1 MALNNF
7 KTQAPVQDD
16 RDLMCKAHECPNRW
30 SVSSQMLCGAH
41 AWAEPKN
48 WSMITTRE
56 LQAFARRSAPVEPKP
71 VEPMSMDEKMQ
82 AIANLTKLASAP
94 TDYKL
99 WAKKLKAREM
109 AGEVLSN
116 LQQKAW
122 RGALNEQGSNLE

>member
-1 MALNNF
+1 MALTNF
-7 KTQAPVQDD
+7 KTQPVVQDD

-41 AWAEPKN
+41 AWAEPRD
-48 WSMITTRE
+48 WPSITNAQ
-56 LQAFARRSAPVEPKP
+56 LQAFAKRSAPVYTKL
-71 VEPMSMDEKMQ
+71 VEPMSMEEKMQ
-82 AIANLTKLASAP
+82 AIAKLSRLASGP

-99 WAKKLKAREM
+99 WAKKLKAREV

-122 RGALNEQGSNLE
+122 RGALHES

>member
-1 MALNNF
+1 MALTNF
-7 KTQAPVQDD
+7 KTQPVVQDD

-41 AWAEPKN
+41 AWAEPKD
-48 WSMITTRE
+48 WPSITNRE
-56 LQAFARRSAPVEPKP
+56 LQALARRSAPKQPDPVKLMSVE
-71 VEPMSMDEKMQ
+71 EKME
-82 AIANLTKLASAP
+82 AIANLRQLSSAP

-109 AGEVLSN
+109 DGEILSN

-122 RGALNEQGSNLE
+122 RGALNEQN

>member
-7 KTQAPVQDD
+7 KTQPVVDDD
-16 RDLMCKAHECPNRW
+16 RDLMCKAYECPNRW

-41 AWAEPKN
+41 AWADPKDWPN
-48 WSMITTRE
+48 ITNAQ
-56 LQAFARRSAPVEPKP
+56 LQAFARRGAPVEAKP
-71 VEPMSMDEKMQ
+71 VEPMSMEEKMQ
-82 AIANLTKLASAP
+82 AIANLTKLASGP

-99 WAKKLKAREM
+99 WAKKLKAREL

-122 RGALNEQGSNLE
+122 RGALNES